1 MVRSQS
7 SSDEVA
13 AAADEDE
20 AGDGPAAAETGG
32 GEEDEEGSAA
42 AAAADDEAGPADEA
56 ERSAAKS
63 ADEVMGREPVSKQTD
78 NMARQSSLR
87 TLRGRFQSYVGA
99 KDIKRDA
106 RRYLYCDTNRDGAGR
121 EEGGGA

>member
-1 MVRSQS
+1 MVVAKRMKKGQQQQRQQRTMRLDQPTKQS
-7 SSDEVA
+7 GLRQQVRMR
-13 AAADEDE
+13 
-20 AGDGPAAAETGG
+20 T
-32 GEEDEEGSAA
+32 
-42 AAAADDEAGPADEA
+42 
-56 ERSAAKS
+56 KL
-63 ADEVMGREPVSKQTD
+63 VMGRALVSKQTD

-106 RRYLYCDTNRDGAGR
+106 RRYLYCDTNRDGGGR

>member
-1 MVRSQS
+1 MRLDQPTKQSGLRREVRMRTKL
-7 SSDEVA
+7 
-13 AAADEDE
+13 
-20 AGDGPAAAETGG
+20 G
-32 GEEDEEGSAA
+32 
-42 AAAADDEAGPADEA
+42 
-56 ERSAAKS
+56 
-63 ADEVMGREPVSKQTD
+63 KQTD

-106 RRYLYCDTNRDGAGR
+106 RRYLYCDTNRDGVGR